1 MLTKII
7 AFIKTTFTTNIAI
20 IIPIIASSAGIFI
33 RTFYVNGGF
42 KNMWSKFRL
51 NKQKASAEREEER
64 RVIIIKEITQI
75 EQIINLIQKEKKNEK
90 DEELKEKL
98 ESKIHE
104 LEKRKKELLLK
115 L

>member
-1 MLTKII
+1 
-7 AFIKTTFTTNIAI
+7 
-20 IIPIIASSAGIFI
+20 
-33 RTFYVNGGF
+33 
-42 KNMWSKFRL
+42 MWSKFRL

-104 LEKRKKELLLK
+104 LEKRKKELLRINQCSFQLRIVVVGK
-115 L
+115 AILD